1 MPTVLSQPGVSPTGG
16 GSSDYASVPTRDSL
30 LRRLRDLGDQPSW
43 ESFFETYWRLIYSVA
58 RSSGLADADAQDV
71 VQETVIA
78 VARRIPEFRYDPA
91 RGSFKQWLLLITR
104 RRIHDH
110 LRAAYR
116 AARNSQAAAE
126 DACVAP
132 RAAGAQASPS
142 PDALVDASWESE
154 WRARMFEMAIDRV
167 RHRVNPKQFQAFDFC
182 VRQNMPVSEAGRLL
196 GLNPA
201 QIYLAKH
208 RVSQA
213 VKRAVAE
220 LTNGA
225 GGLK

>member
-43 ESFFETYWRLIYSVA
+43 ESFFETYWRLIYS
-58 RSSGLADADAQDV
+58 
-71 VQETVIA
+71 